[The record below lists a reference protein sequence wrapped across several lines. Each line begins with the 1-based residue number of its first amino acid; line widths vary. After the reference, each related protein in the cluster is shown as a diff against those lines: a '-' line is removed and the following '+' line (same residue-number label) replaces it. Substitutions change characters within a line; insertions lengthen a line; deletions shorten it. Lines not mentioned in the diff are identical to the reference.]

1 MTFEFKTPNGYNIT
15 VTENDMVK
23 NYYNEDTK
31 RLWDIYDIA
40 DYYDKDSMTYQEI
53 ATAIDDMENWF

>member
-15 VTENDMVK
+15 ATENDMVK